1 MWPANNTFDG
11 NPALRDFVNV
21 GLIGIIL
28 GKTTPS
34 RFHRSF
40 WRTLLLSDAPAPCAR
55 ILQPL
60 RVFFRHLT
68 CKLETKSIFLA
79 RRVKSTQIA
88 SDSVQLSVK
97 MGYVLTIS
105 LVARGLARNGEYA
118 SENAPP
124 ASRMDLME
132 YDCQAEQVAL
142 NHVRSCD
149 RIPAPPIAR
158 PGYSENIH
166 VLATAATDVLGA
178 IQNAIVMFTN
188 ELAANG
194 IPSNMI
200 LTPQVVQRTQRT
212 VTRVTKVLWGSNRFV
227 GCATVL
233 CRGFYFTSC
242 MYRNPVN
249 VVGQSIYTIGA
260 VCSTCPTGPHNCNPA
275 IGLCSY

>member
-1 MWPANNTFDG
+1 P
-11 NPALRDFVNV
+11 
-21 GLIGIIL
+21 
-28 GKTTPS
+28 TTTSSPTTTSTSTTTTTTTTTTRKRSTDCPS
-34 RFHRSF
+34 RAFGSSF
-40 WRTLLLSDAPAPCAR
+40 REVALGMHNN
-55 ILQPL
+55 
-60 RVFFRHLT
+60 FR
-68 CKLETKSIFLA
+68 
-79 RRVKSTQIA
+79 
-88 SDSVQLSVK
+88 
-97 MGYVLTIS
+97 S